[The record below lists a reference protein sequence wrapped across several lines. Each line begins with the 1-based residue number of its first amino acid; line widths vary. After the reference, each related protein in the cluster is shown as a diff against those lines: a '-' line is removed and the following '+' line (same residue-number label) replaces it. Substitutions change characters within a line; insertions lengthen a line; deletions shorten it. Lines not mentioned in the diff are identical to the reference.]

1 MHVQEIYTLY
11 GALAMLHEA
20 KGETDTARS
29 LIVSLESM
37 VEDEDD
43 ERRLQ
48 RVKRRIERLDPMTRF
63 RDTFKAILQS
73 EPMPKCTR

>member
-1 MHVQEIYTLY
+1 MHVQEVFALY

-20 KGETDTARS
+20 KGENDTTRS
-29 LIVSLESM
+29 LIASLESM

-48 RVKRRIERLDPMTRF
+48 RVKRMIGRLDPMTRF
-63 RDTFKAILQS
+63 RDTFKTILQS
-73 EPMPKCTR
+73 GPMPNRSR